1 MSERSAAIGLASA
14 SAGLPPPNNS
24 ACGLEMND
32 QVTASRRPEAA
43 SARLA
48 SRVRFCSSVSTG
60 FGTPASRRGSGAV
73 GTRSRPAMR
82 TICSTMSALPS
93 MSGRQFGT
101 IALPSFDLEAEPL
114 EDRLALG
121 LAGCRAPVSRLTSL

>member
-1 MSERSAAIGLASA
+1 
-14 SAGLPPPNNS
+14 
-24 ACGLEMND
+24 MND
-32 QVTASRRPEAA
+32 QVTASRRPSAA

-48 SRVRFCSSVSTG
+48 RRVRFCSSVSTG
-60 FGTPASRRGSGAV
+60 FGTPKSRRAAASSV
-73 GTRSRPAMR
+73 RWSSPAMR

-101 IALPSFDLEAEPL
+101 IALPSFDLEAEPR

-121 LAGCRAPVSRLTSL
+121 LAESRTPVRRRTSL

>member
-14 SAGLPPPNNS
+14 SSGLPPPNNS
-24 ACGLEMND
+24 ACGFEMND
-32 QVTASRRPEAA
+32 QVTASRRPSAA

-48 SRVRFCSSVSTG
+48 RRVRFCSSVSTG
-60 FGTPASRRGSGAV
+60 FGTPPSRRGSGVV
-73 GTRSRPAMR
+73 GTRSSPAMR

-101 IALPSFDLEAEPL
+101 IALPSFDLEAEPR

-121 LAGCRAPVSRLTSL
+121 LAECRAPVRRRTSL